1 MGDLVLTWSRGGN
14 ARIRTA
20 SGSIRGEK
28 VVFAAKSADRR
39 APAGG
44 APPQIREELL
54 AAGDKERFRGEARLP
69 YSCNN
74 QSN

>member
-1 MGDLVLTWSRGGN
+1 VLTLSRGEN

-39 APAGG
+39 APARP
-44 APPQIREELL
+44 APPQIRQELQV
-54 AAGDKERFRGEARLP
+54 AGDKERFQAGVRLP